1 MDAWAASFQ
10 EGRPHA
16 RLETR
21 STGAL
26 CVATQLRTVNT
37 GGVWMW
43 VVCGENRL
51 LWENLC
57 D

>member
-21 STGAL
+21 STVCSV
-26 CVATQLRTVNT
+26 CVCV
-37 GGVWMW
+37 VCVDVW